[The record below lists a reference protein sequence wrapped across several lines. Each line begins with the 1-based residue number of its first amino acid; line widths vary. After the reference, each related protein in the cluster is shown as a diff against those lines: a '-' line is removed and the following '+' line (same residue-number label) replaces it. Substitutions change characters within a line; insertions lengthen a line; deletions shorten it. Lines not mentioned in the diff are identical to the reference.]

1 MCNAVVFTIFLL
13 SCYILKMKDDISNSR
28 GFLPSL
34 LVLFLP
40 FFPDFVQSQTFTA
53 PLAALPTAE
62 NQGE

>member
-1 MCNAVVFTIFLL
+1 MCNAVVFTIFSPL
-13 SCYILKMKDDISNSR
+13 SCYTLKMKDDISR
-28 GFLPSL
+28 GFLPPL
-34 LVLFLP
+34 LVLFLS